1 MDNDNNINLLYE
13 KEKQNILK
21 NIKLNKKDDI
31 ILIQIY
37 LDLLEKYKKNKED
50 KKLYENIKMLE
61 KYIFI

>member
-1 MDNDNNINLLYE
+1 MENDNNIHSIYE

-21 NIKLNKKDDI
+21 NIKLNKKYDI

-37 LDLLEKYKKNKED
+37 LDLLEKYKINKED

>member
-1 MDNDNNINLLYE
+1 MDNDNNLNTIYE

-37 LDLLEKYKKNKED
+37 LDLLEKHKKNKED

>member
-1 MDNDNNINLLYE
+1 MNNDNDIANIYE

-21 NIKLNKKDDI
+21 NIKLNKKDDLV
-31 ILIQIY
+31 LIEIY
-37 LDLLEKYKKNKED
+37 LDLLEQFKKNNKD

>member
-1 MDNDNNINLLYE
+1 MENDNVIENIYE

-21 NIKLNKKDDI
+21 NIKLNKKDDLV
-31 ILIQIY
+31 LIEIY
-37 LDLLEKYKKNKED
+37 LDLLEQFKKNNND